1 MAEKKKKK
9 KKLTAAEMH
18 RRVQDNLQ
26 FLPHHVQMME
36 REGKRKQAFIVK
48 YITGP
53 VLRLVNKLMNKTRYK
68 GTDGQKLKQSE
79 QMKRHLEMRQKALE
93 LQQGELRKLQ
103 KRQQKRGGGASGGG
117 GGQVKR

>member
-18 RRVQDNLQ
+18 RGVQDRLQ
-26 FLPHHVQMME
+26 ILPQYVQQVE
-36 REGKRKQAFIVK
+36 KEGKKRQAFLLK
-48 YITGP
+48 YVTGP

-68 GTDGQKLKQSE
+68 GAEGQKLKQSE
-79 QMKRHLEMRQKALE
+79 QMKRHLELRQK
-93 LQQGELRKLQ
+93 QVQYMQGELQKMQ
-103 KRQQKRGGGASGGG
+103 KRQQKRGGGG